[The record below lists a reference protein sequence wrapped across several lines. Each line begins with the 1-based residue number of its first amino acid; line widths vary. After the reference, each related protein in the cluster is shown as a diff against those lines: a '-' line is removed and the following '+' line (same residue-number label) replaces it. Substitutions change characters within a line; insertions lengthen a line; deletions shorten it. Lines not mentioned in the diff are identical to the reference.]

1 MILHIMGSGLR
12 GVRSFTKEEIDILE
26 KCESIFVDSYT
37 SIFPESFQK
46 DFRDLTGKDLIFLT
60 RESIESFSF
69 LKDMAENVAL
79 IVSGD
84 PFMST
89 THFSILKE
97 CRNLGIKVKIYEN
110 ASIIGTIPG
119 RTGLSPYRTGMV
131 VSIPK
136 IEENFIPVSPLK
148 KILENRKNRLHT
160 TILIDLRDGKNLS
173 GYEVR
178 DIIERMMEKSGE
190 SGIMEMPSI
199 IIERAG
205 WPEERASL
213 NRLGDNL
220 NRDLMSPYA
229 IVIPSEPDYNELE
242 NMKIV
247 FGEESIE
254 RIFGII

>member
-12 GVRSFTKEEIDILE
+12 GIRSLTTEEINVVK
-26 KCESIFVDSYT
+26 KCERIFVDSYT
-37 SIFPESFQK
+37 SIFPDSFVDDFHNLSGK
-46 DFRDLTGKDLIFLT
+46 DFIFLT
-60 RESIESFSF
+60 RENIESFSF
-69 LKDMAENVAL
+69 LRDKGENIAL

-89 THFSILKE
+89 THFSILRE
-97 CRNLGIKVKIYEN
+97 CRNLGIEVKIYEN

-119 RTGLSPYRTGMV
+119 RTGLSPYRTGTV

-136 IEENFIPVSPLK
+136 IDQNFIPVSPLK
-148 KILENRKNRLHT
+148 KILENRKNKLHS
-160 TILIDLRDGKNLS
+160 TILIDLSGGKNLS
-173 GYEVR
+173 GHEVR
-178 DIIERMMEKSGE
+178 DIFERMMEKSGE
-190 SGIMEMPSI
+190 YGIMEMPSI

-205 WPEERASL
+205 WPEERACL

-247 FGEESIE
+247 FGEERTKSIL
-254 RIFGII
+254 GII